1 MGRPSVRAERRAEIL
16 RAFARVLAD
25 HGYAGATVA
34 AVAQEAGV
42 APGLVHH
49 HFDGKAELLSCL
61 LKELV
66 ARHRARV
73 AEREGEPLAA
83 YVDAALALDARAD
96 TLAARC
102 WVSLFAEAL
111 RDKDLYE
118 QMRRLID
125 TELAGIARRG
135 GGELDAHGA
144 GAVLAYVIGALV
156 LGAYAPRVT
165 AGFAAPGAHALI
177 AALRGG

>member
-1 MGRPSVRAERRAEIL
+1 
-16 RAFARVLAD
+16 
-25 HGYAGATVA
+25 
-34 AVAQEAGV
+34 VAQEAGV

-49 HFDGKAELLSCL
+49 HFKDKAELLSCL

-66 ARHRARV
+66 AAHRARV

-111 RDKDLYE
+111 RDKALYE

-125 TELAGIARRG
+125 AELAATARD
-135 GGELDAHGA
+135 GGELDAHDA
-144 GAVLAYVIGALV
+144 GALLAYVIGALV

-165 AGFAAPGAHALI
+165 AGFAAKGGHAMLT
-177 AALRGG
+177 ALRGG